1 MGMRHGDTGI
11 FAAEYGGKGM
21 NFNSLAFLIFLP
33 VVACIY
39 WLLPH
44 RGRKY
49 WLLAASY
56 FFYMYWNPAFII
68 LLLFSTAVDYFCGLG
83 MDRFHKNQALRKLL
97 LLTSIF
103 MNLGLLFFF
112 KYYDFFGDT
121 INSLCAFWNIPY
133 RVPHLGLILPVGIS
147 FYTFQTMSYTIDVYR
162 GDFPAEKDPITFAL
176 YVTYF
181 PQLVAGPI
189 EGPGNLL
196 PQLTKEHSFNTAD
209 MIAGLRILLCGFFR
223 KCVVADFC
231 GIFVNNVFGKMSE
244 ANSFAI
250 FCGGTLFCIQMYCDF
265 AGYSEIAAGSAR
277 MMGVRLMRNFDRP
290 YLSQSYTEF
299 FRRWHISLNRWF
311 TSYVY
316 IPLGGSRGGKTRKML
331 NTVIV
336 FALCGLWH
344 GASWTY
350 VMWGLYAAFW
360 LCLESALDIR
370 RRFGPEWNTPLGR
383 LGRRCVTFLIFVPA
397 ALLFRADSTA
407 QLLVIFSR
415 LFTQIGFSF
424 DYFRQSFAVL
434 GIDALSLVQLVLCI
448 TAMARLYDWG
458 IYDIP
463 TAKTAH
469 SSAQKLVSAVYI
481 VLLISLCWLALLATE
496 DAAGFAYFQF

>member
-1 MGMRHGDTGI
+1 
-11 FAAEYGGKGM
+11 M
-21 NFNSLAFLIFLP
+21 NFNSLAFLIYLP
-33 VVACIY
+33 VVVGVY
-39 WLLPH
+39 WLIPF
-44 RGRKY
+44 RARKY

-56 FFYMYWNPAFII
+56 FFYMYWNPTFIF
-68 LLLFSTAVDYFCGLG
+68 LLLFSTAVDYFCSLG
-83 MDRFHKNQALRKLL
+83 MDRFRENAGVRKVL
-97 LLTSIF
+97 LLTSIC
-103 MNLGLLFFF
+103 MNLGLLFFY
-112 KYYDFFGDT
+112 KYFDFFAGNV
-121 INSLCAFWNIPY
+121 NSLCAALSIPY
-133 RVPHLGLILPVGIS
+133 RVPELGLILPVGIS

-189 EGPGNLL
+189 ESPENLL
-196 PQLTKEHSFNTAD
+196 PQLTKEQYFNRGDMTAG
-209 MIAGLRILLCGFFR
+209 IRILLCGFFR

-231 GIFVNNVFGKMSE
+231 GIYVNQAFANMDT

-250 FCGGTLFCIQMYCDF
+250 FCGGALFCIQMYCDF
-265 AGYSEIAAGSAR
+265 AGYSEIAAGCAR

-316 IPLGGSRGGKTRKML
+316 IPLGGNKKGKSRKMV

-344 GASWTY
+344 GADWTY
-350 VMWGLYAAFW
+350 VLWGLYAAFW

-370 RRFGPEWNTPLGR
+370 HRFGPEWDTPVGR
-383 LGRRCVTFLIFVPA
+383 LVRRSVTFLIFVPA
-397 ALLFRADSTA
+397 ALLFRADSVA
-407 QLLVIFSR
+407 QLGVIFTR
-415 LFTQIGFSF
+415 LFTEVGFGETYFQAAF
-424 DYFRQSFAVL
+424 DSL
-434 GIDALSLVQLVLCI
+434 GLNILSLVQMVLCI
-448 TAMARLYDWG
+448 VAMARLYDWG
-458 IYDIP
+458 IYDLP
-463 TAKTAH
+463 PAKTAH
-469 SSAQKLVSAVYI
+469 RSARKLVSAIYLI
-481 VLLISLCWLALLATE
+481 LLIALCWLALLATE